1 MTTYVM
7 EFFEKGQ
14 QRPYRTSIG
23 TLENGYRPRYTNTE
37 EGLAAIQKEFNSKR
51 AARVK
56 IRYKSNMGLVAEA
69 RPTNNGKGRLK
80 WFRS

>member
-1 MTTYVM
+1 MTVYVI

-14 QRPYRTSIG
+14 QRPYRTSIAS
-23 TLENGYRPRYTNTE
+23 LDNGYRPKYTNTDTFPS
-37 EGLAAIQKEFNSKR
+37 IQRAFNERK

-56 IRYKSNMGLVAEA
+56 VRYKSNLGLVAEA
-69 RPTNNGKGRLK
+69 RPAENGRGRLK

>member
-1 MTTYVM
+1 MTIYVM
-7 EFFEKGQ
+7 EFFKKGQ

-23 TLENGYRPRYTNTE
+23 TLDNGYRPKYTNTE
-37 EGLAAIQKEFNSKR
+37 ELSQITKAFSNGD

-56 IRYKSNMGLVAEA
+56 LRYKSNMGLVAEA
-69 RPTNNGKGRLK
+69 RPHPNGKGRIK